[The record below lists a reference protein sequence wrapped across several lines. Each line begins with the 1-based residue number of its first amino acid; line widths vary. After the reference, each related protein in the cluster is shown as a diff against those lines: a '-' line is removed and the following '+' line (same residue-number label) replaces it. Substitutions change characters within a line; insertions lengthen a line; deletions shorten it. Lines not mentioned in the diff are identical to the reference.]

1 MTAYKKTIKI
11 KSDSELSEKIQ
22 FALWVKKEYA
32 WAIFSFAFIDD
43 LELDAR
49 TAGRYWQLQSG
60 KKRPDFH
67 LSKPING
74 KHGLYLEFKTSY
86 EECYNKA
93 GDYINDHV
101 KGQADMLVTLRALG
115 YSAEFAIGLE
125 EGKTLFESYLSGQL

>member
-1 MTAYKKTIKI
+1 MSSYKKTVVIK
-11 KSDSELSEKIQ
+11 SELSDKIT
-22 FALWVKKEYA
+22 FALWVKKEYP

-67 LSKPING
+67 LSKPIHG

-86 EECYNKA
+86 EEVYNKA
-93 GDYINDHV
+93 GEYINDHV
-101 KGQADMLVTLRALG
+101 RGQNDMLVTMRGLG
-115 YSAEFAIGLE
+115 YAAEFAIGLE
-125 EGKTLFESYLSGQL
+125 EGKTLFINYLSGDL